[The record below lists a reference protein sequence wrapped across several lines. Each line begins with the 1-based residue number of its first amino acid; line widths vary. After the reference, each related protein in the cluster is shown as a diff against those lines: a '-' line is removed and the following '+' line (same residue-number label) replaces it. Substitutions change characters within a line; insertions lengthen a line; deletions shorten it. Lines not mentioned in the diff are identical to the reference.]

1 MRPFQFD
8 SSFKTMR
15 GVFYPTGW
23 TVLMFPSEQHARDA
37 AARLEQAGVADR
49 DVMLVTPQDFR
60 SQILGA
66 AGDDD
71 MLPSAGTEGDTVR
84 RFAELAAQGHFGL
97 MVHPRSHETADHLL
111 DILQGAPIS
120 YGQKYRTLVIEDVVE

>member
-8 SSFKTMR
+8 SSMKNML

-37 AARLEQAGVADR
+37 AARLQQVGVAER

-60 SQILGA
+60 THILGA
-66 AGDDD
+66 AGDDVI
-71 MLPSAGTEGDTVR
+71 LPSAGSEGDTVR
-84 RFAELAAQGHFGL
+84 RFAELAAKGNYGL
-97 MVHPRSHETADHLL
+97 MVH
-111 DILQGAPIS
+111 APSREASDRVTEALKDFPMS
-120 YGQKYRTLVIEDVVE
+120 YGQKYRKLVIEDVET